1 MSTIN
6 TNSINVNYPIPGIN
20 NNSQGFRDNFASIV
34 TNLNTAGTEI
44 TDLQNKVVVKQA
56 LTGTTLNND
65 MANTLISNAS
75 VRSFRSTTY
84 NLGNALAGTVLVDT
98 SLGDVQY
105 GAVASN
111 TTFNFGSWA
120 PAGTQANVQLNI
132 SVSNSLA
139 VITFSG
145 NVIVANANNNGVST
159 LENFSNIGGLV
170 TLTAPAGVT
179 QLNYLISTTDCGNTL
194 YISPINRPR
203 VATQIQQRIV
213 PPTGLQGD
221 VAGDVAVGPSFNQLN
236 ITSTNAADYFTVSDT
251 TQLYTDLPIIFTGT
265 SFEANVTSGT
275 TYYVRNV
282 SANTYFTVS
291 STIGGANVNLAGG
304 TGTMYANPVSYVYV
318 ATDSYNA
325 TACATS
331 VTSTTSSGNIIT
343 LSGNLSSLTSA
354 VNEAIVF
361 NGNIGGLIANT
372 VYYIKTVASPNITV
386 SQSRTNGVAGST
398 VAVSSNSTATTAT
411 YYVGNDIWQR
421 IALSPW

>member
-6 TNSINVNYPIPGIN
+6 TNSINVNYPVPGVN

-34 TNLNTAGTEI
+34 TNLNTAGTEL

-145 NVIVANANNNGVST
+145 NVVVANANNNGVST

-213 PPTGLQGD
+213 SPTGLQGD
-221 VAGDVAVGPSFNQLN
+221 VAGDVVVGPSFNQLN

-265 SFEANVTSGT
+265 SFEANITSGT

-304 TGTMYANPVSYVYV
+304 SGTMYANPVSYVYV

-331 VTSTTSSGNIIT
+331 VTSTTSSGNVIT

-354 VNEAIVF
+354 VNEPIIF
-361 NGNIGGLIANT
+361 NGNIGGLVSNT

-421 IALSPW
+421 IALTPW